1 MQDFKKLIKAGLPTL
16 LVGPAG
22 TAKTSVLRQFASDNK
37 REVVDLRV
45 AMMPPEDLV
54 GIPQVNKAKGCFDY
68 LPPAWA
74 KEHEHNQ
81 GADLV
86 IIVEEI
92 HLAPPATHAA
102 LYQLLQEKEVAGVNF
117 SKAWVAATANPP
129 EQAGAAVC
137 GELPEALQDRLEVV
151 KFNQACIEGE
161 AVKWLQALAADLGV
175 DKQTQE
181 ACGLDGLDLPITPR
195 ACERLLR
202 LLSSGVRD
210 ESIIARRAGPMT
222 SRIVA
227 LLRKDGI
234 TNVGAFSSK
243 TGDIIAQAATQAR
256 AVKSA
261 VFTGEGFLDDNG
273 VLIND

>member
-81 GADLV
+81 GADLM

-102 LYQLLQEKEVAGVNF
+102 LYQLLQEKEVAGVNL

-129 EQAGAAVC
+129 NKLE
-137 GELPEALQDRLEVV
+137 RLYVGSCL
-151 KFNQACIEGE
+151 KPYKTAW
-161 AVKWLQALAADLGV
+161 KWLNSTKPV
-175 DKQTQE
+175 
-181 ACGLDGLDLPITPR
+181 
-195 ACERLLR
+195 LR
-202 LLSSGVRD
+202 VKPSSGYK
-210 ESIIARRAGPMT
+210 
-222 SRIVA
+222 
-227 LLRKDGI
+227 L
-234 TNVGAFSSK
+234 
-243 TGDIIAQAATQAR
+243 
-256 AVKSA
+256 
-261 VFTGEGFLDDNG
+261 
-273 VLIND
+273 